1 MILSYILT
9 FVLIMIAG
17 HFKGRLD
24 AIADDD
30 IKGAEWFKKYDF
42 TKPSETKHWWY
53 FGLYKPKF
61 PEKFPFSTTI
71 LVCLTDQW
79 HLVQFIMLRAF
90 YLAIALHMW
99 PTVYGL
105 ILLPFVIFPI
115 ILGVFF
121 EASYHDSR
129 KRHVRNV
136 EKMTTEDLDNT
147 VYEKDG
153 EV

>member
-1 MILSYILT
+1 
-9 FVLIMIAG
+9 MIAG

-42 TKPSETKHWWY
+42 TKPSETNHWWY
-53 FGLYKPKF
+53 LGLYKPRF

-79 HLVQFIMLRAF
+79 HLVQFVMLRAF

-121 EASYHDSR
+121 EASYQDSR
-129 KRHVRNV
+129 KRHIR
-136 EKMTTEDLDNT
+136 KTEQLADQLFNDDNN
-147 VYEKDG
+147 
-153 EV
+153 

>member
-42 TKPSETKHWWY
+42 TKPSETNHWWY
-53 FGLYKPKF
+53 LGLYKPRF

-79 HLVQFIMLRAF
+79 HLVQFVMLRAF

-121 EASYHDSR
+121 EASYQDSR
-129 KRHVRNV
+129 KRHIR
-136 EKMTTEDLDNT
+136 KTEQLADQLFNDDNN
-147 VYEKDG
+147 
-153 EV
+153 

>member
-9 FVLIMIAG
+9 FVLMMIAG
-17 HFKGRLD
+17 HFKGCLD

-53 FGLYKPKF
+53 LGLYKPRF

-71 LVCLTDQW
+71 LVCLTDRW
-79 HLVQFIMLRAF
+79 HLAQFVMLRAF

-115 ILGVFF
+115 IVGVFF

-129 KRHVRNV
+129 KRHIR
-136 EKMTTEDLDNT
+136 KTEQLADQLFNDDNN
-147 VYEKDG
+147 
-153 EV
+153 